1 MYGPFTA
8 LPSPAARGV
17 CRVVPSPDTLACD
30 SGTATTVT
38 EDYGPSLARG
48 RIEDLFCGKAF
59 SIQKDVLQEGSQGA
73 KAELDRDMFTRLY
86 HVAGLRVPAAESG
99 ILVSTLRRHLLNWP
113 RIKNVVR
120 VPGDSVSSDDSRE
133 VVKSS
138 AEDGVAFWRKAVSVR
153 VVEDKVEEPVLG
165 TRLLLLDEKYANKQA
180 SELPPALQELISRWE
195 SQSERPRR
203 HLAQCELVLSYAYWH
218 VQEVVRELL
227 PAGIPVPSAFETVGH
242 IAHLNLRDEHFP
254 YK

>member
-180 SELPPALQELISRWE
+180 SELPPALQVVLHVHSVIGW
-195 SQSERPRR
+195 RR
-203 HLAQCELVLSYAYWH
+203 CFI
-218 VQEVVRELL
+218 
-227 PAGIPVPSAFETVGH
+227 AGRALCLCAEGRQIGGYMYLYSDSFVAAILTKTVHSAC
-242 IAHLNLRDEHFP
+242 RS
-254 YK
+254 